1 MDLDPVLL
9 SRLQFAFTIAFHILF
24 PTLTIGLAVFLLA
37 VEGMWLK
44 TRNDIWRRLY
54 QYWVKIFALSFGM
67 GVISGIPMAFQFG
80 TNWSDFALN
89 AGNILGPLLGYEV
102 LTAFFLEASFLGVML
117 FGWNR
122 VGPKLHFFSTAMV
135 VLGTTMSAFWI
146 LAVNS
151 WMQTPAGYLIDA
163 NGVFQVE
170 SWWEVIFTPSFP
182 YRLAHMLM
190 ASWLTTSL
198 VIAAIS
204 AYQILR
210 DRNRETALKA
220 LRLTIMAAAVLAP
233 FQAFLGDQH
242 GLNTLEHQPI
252 KVAAMEGNWE
262 TGPGKPLLLFA
273 WPDEENQRNDF
284 EIGIPHGASLIL
296 THSFDGE
303 VPGLKD
309 VAPEDQPPV
318 AIVFFAFRIMVG
330 IGLLMILTAWL
341 GVYLRKRLPA
351 SRLYLRWLVLMGPSG
366 FIATLSGW
374 TVTEVGRQP
383 WVIYGLMRTADGVS
397 PTLTAGTVA
406 TSLMLFVIVYNL
418 ILAAYLYFLVKLI
431 NQGPDEHAPPPP
443 AAMTAT
449 AAVMPE
455 DRLANRPAE

>member
-1 MDLDPVLL
+1 
-9 SRLQFAFTIAFHILF
+9 
-24 PTLTIGLAVFLLA
+24 
-37 VEGMWLK
+37 
-44 TRNDIWRRLY
+44 
-54 QYWVKIFALSFGM
+54 
-67 GVISGIPMAFQFG
+67 
-80 TNWSDFALN
+80 
-89 AGNILGPLLGYEV
+89 
-102 LTAFFLEASFLGVML
+102 
-117 FGWNR
+117 
-122 VGPKLHFFSTAMV
+122 
-135 VLGTTMSAFWI
+135 
-146 LAVNS
+146 
-151 WMQTPAGYLIDA
+151 
-163 NGVFQVE
+163 
-170 SWWEVIFTPSFP
+170 
-182 YRLAHMLM
+182 
-190 ASWLTTSL
+190 
-198 VIAAIS
+198 
-204 AYQILR
+204 
-210 DRNRETALKA
+210 
-220 LRLTIMAAAVLAP
+220 
-233 FQAFLGDQH
+233 
-242 GLNTLEHQPI
+242 
-252 KVAAMEGNWE
+252 MEGNWE

-309 VAPEDQPPV
+309 AAPEDQPPV

-366 FIATLSGW
+366 FIATLAGW

-449 AAVMPE
+449 AAVMPG